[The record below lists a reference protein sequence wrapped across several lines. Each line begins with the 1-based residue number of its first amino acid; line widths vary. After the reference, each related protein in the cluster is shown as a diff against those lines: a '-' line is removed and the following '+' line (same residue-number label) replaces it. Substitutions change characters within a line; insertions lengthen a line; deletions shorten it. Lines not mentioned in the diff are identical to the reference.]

1 MMIENNPFAVAL
13 GVPMAQGIL
22 YLFHSCCWREVGH
35 RLVKGGEY
43 VSATVE
49 VGPYCGSE
57 DGMSPAKMWGL
68 FVVSLLA
75 PVAVVALVVLLLF
88 VAHGWANGIAFTAA
102 YWEQAGKI
110 GVIYGSG
117 VLIAA
122 GLVFQR

>member
-1 MMIENNPFAVAL
+1 MIENHSFAVAL

-22 YLFHSCCWREVGH
+22 YRFHSVLLEGIGH
-35 RLVKGGEY
+35 RPVKGGEY

-49 VGPYCGSE
+49 VWPCCDSE
-57 DGMSPAKMWGL
+57 DGISPAKMWAL

-75 PVAVVALVVLLLF
+75 PVAVALIVLLLF

-110 GVIYGSG
+110 GVIYGGG

-122 GLVFQR
+122 GLMFQR